1 MATFEFLLAGSFAR
15 RRRNSTLDRRVEF
28 SYSARTPEWLCRHV
42 AARLA
47 VTNMAEFWAVVK
59 STAKFLTARD
69 HAKMLSFWVRAMP
82 DGTAHFFAAMSLTL
96 FNHVAYSLALQVVNL
111 VYFFCSHELFTELIR
126 IIDLVTRELCL
137 LLIADAA
144 LIDHLF
150 TAHALTIM
158 ALHLALV
165 SPTR

>member
-1 MATFEFLLAGSFAR
+1 M
-15 RRRNSTLDRRVEF
+15 
-28 SYSARTPEWLCRHV
+28 
-42 AARLA
+42 
-47 VTNMAEFWAVVK
+47 K
-59 STAKFLTARD
+59 STRQFLIALD
-69 HAKMLSFWVRAMP
+69 HAKVATFWIRTIP
-82 DGTAHFFAAMSLTL
+82 NRTAHFFAAMSLTL
-96 FNHVAYSLALQVVNL
+96 FDHVAYSLALQVVNL

-126 IIDLVTRELCL
+126 VIDLVTRELRL